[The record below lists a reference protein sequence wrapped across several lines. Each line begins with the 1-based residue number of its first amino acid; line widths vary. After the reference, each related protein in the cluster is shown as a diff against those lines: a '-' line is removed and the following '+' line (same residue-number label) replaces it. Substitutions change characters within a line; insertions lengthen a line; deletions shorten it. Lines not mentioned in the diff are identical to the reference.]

1 VGLLLSKGDGSF
13 AAEKAVALPNVS
25 FGFAVGDFD
34 GDGHEDLATANIQA
48 GVSVRHGNGDAT
60 FRDGGEITAGRGPV
74 ELAVGDFDGDGTED
88 LAIADP
94 DGGTVSVRLGTSP
107 SPLAG
112 NLLVNG
118 GFEQGLG
125 VRFPA
130 DGPAVPG
137 WTTTGGMTFAGYG
150 AWPHRAFPSWI
161 DAAFWSGGRNFL

>member
-94 DGGTVSVRLGTSP
+94 DGGTVSVRWARARRRWRATCSSTAASSRASACGSRPTARRSRGGP
-107 SPLAG
+107 PPAG
-112 NLLVNG
+112 
-118 GFEQGLG
+118 
-125 VRFPA
+125 
-130 DGPAVPG
+130 
-137 WTTTGGMTFAGYG
+137 
-150 AWPHRAFPSWI
+150 
-161 DAAFWSGGRNFL
+161 